1 MEYQSPEV
9 NNLNTPTPMG
19 LNDYVWQTQVVA
31 FETVA
36 AFFIAAVG
44 FQGVVAVMIVPL
56 SEDGDD

>member
-1 MEYQSPEV
+1 M
-9 NNLNTPTPMG
+9 NTPTPMG

-31 FETVA
+31 LETVA